1 MNLRG
6 RAWILVAALAAQS
19 CRGSSRES
27 AAAPAP
33 SPAFPAMPT
42 VGPASG
48 HATSAVFLLHGFGA
62 DGADLRSLA
71 EALART
77 LPDAV
82 FLLPDGFE
90 AAPGGQGRQ
99 WFALA
104 DDAAARR
111 TRLRPAGDR
120 VSQWIDQELR
130 RRHLSHAQAV
140 VGGFSQGA
148 MLALDVGLH
157 LRPSPAGAFALS
169 GRLVD
174 DTGAPADPP
183 PMLVV
188 HGTSDA
194 RIPFAEAE
202 RTVERLRELH
212 APTTFVT
219 MRGAGHTINGEA
231 VDAATT
237 FLHEVLR

>member
-90 AAPGGQGRQ
+90 AAPGGQGAIN
-99 WFALA
+99 WLA
-104 DDAAARR
+104 AEMLVWLPARVP
-111 TRLRPAGDR
+111 L
-120 VSQWIDQELR
+120 
-130 RRHLSHAQAV
+130 
-140 VGGFSQGA
+140 
-148 MLALDVGLH
+148 
-157 LRPSPAGAFALS
+157 
-169 GRLVD
+169 
-174 DTGAPADPP
+174 TGAPPGSGAVVRLTLSVGRKPVA
-183 PMLVV
+183 LVEKALV
-188 HGTSDA
+188 AVGS
-194 RIPFAEAE
+194 
-202 RTVERLRELH
+202 
-212 APTTFVT
+212 
-219 MRGAGHTINGEA
+219 MR
-231 VDAATT
+231 
-237 FLHEVLR
+237 